1 MHNSNYIST
10 SGKLQIH
17 YSLHINLKALLCLYY
32 QFGLL
37 YVLIVLSCLVYQT
50 VLWLTF
56 RNPCDMFPS
65 RSAYTFFNL
74 CELYCLMYLLASQP
88 LMSLERTIATIY
100 VDTYERSTRKASAI
114 FYVIAAL
121 LIPGFLVY
129 YVCNDVYFTE
139 PNLSCFTDQSAM
151 SDRIAAVSMLA
162 ILLSLSSV
170 LTQRML
176 SAVGFSAATLICD
189 FFIDILFGN
198 NLNKRLIAKE
208 GYYIVPLGLAI
219 LPWLSVYLLRQRQR
233 IRNATIE
240 STIHKEKNDDAM
252 ILYSDMLKKQWS

>member
-170 LTQRML
+170 LTQRVL
-176 SAVGFSAATLICD
+176 AVINARRKARAVGLHLSTAYQLSENVAATS
-189 FFIDILFGN
+189 FVSWILFLQLSLP
-198 NLNKRLIAKE
+198 NLL
-208 GYYIVPLGLAI
+208 
-219 LPWLSVYLLRQRQR
+219 YLE
-233 IRNATIE
+233 NA
-240 STIHKEKNDDAM
+240 HVFDA
-252 ILYSDMLKKQWS
+252 L